1 MQRMSAKA
9 RARTAGLFSRVRA
22 GVLLFALVGASC
34 TSSQTS
40 VTAPGQTRCGVTVTN
55 SLDSIPASGG
65 AGSLTVSA
73 ARDCTWAASNTAP
86 WIVLTSASNG
96 QGEGSIAYRVAANS
110 APAAR
115 RATIEV
121 NTTSADIVQEAAECR
136 FAVTPAAATVAA
148 SGESATIQVQAA
160 AGCAWTATTDAA
172 WIRIVAGAA
181 GQGDGDVS
189 VAIEANTG
197 GARTA
202 RVVVAQTD
210 VVIAQV
216 SGSSP
221 PPPPPPPPSG
231 CSYTIQPG
239 GQTVAA
245 GGGPGMI
252 DVTASAST
260 CSWTAASNAA
270 WIAVTNGASGT
281 GNGRVTFNVG
291 ANAGASRTGTL
302 SVAGHTFTLTQA
314 GVSCGYSINPSSEA
328 VAAAGGTSTISV
340 MTGGSCAWTSATN
353 APWITIASGGTG
365 TGPGTV
371 KLSVAANSGTSR
383 TGTAT
388 IAAQTF
394 TVTQAAAPCGFALSP
409 DAVDIVAAGG
419 EGRTNVSAGT
429 GCAWSATSNAPWIT
443 ITAGSSGT
451 GNGVVVFNAA
461 LNPGA
466 ARSGTVTIGGQTLT
480 VTQQPAPCTFS
491 IAPTSQ
497 TMGAAGGSGSIS
509 VTTGV
514 SCPWTAVSANTDWL
528 TVTAG
533 SPGAGNGQVSFAAA
547 VNATGADRTGT
558 IAIGGITFTLTQ
570 TAQ

>member
-40 VTAPGQTRCGVTVTN
+40 VTAPGQARCGVTVTN
-55 SLDSIPASGG
+55 SLESIPASGG

-121 NTTSADIVQEAAECR
+121 NTASADIVQEAAECR
-136 FAVTPAAATVAA
+136 FTVTPTAATVAA

-160 AGCAWTATTDAA
+160 AGCAWTATTDAT

-181 GQGDGDVS
+181 GQGDGGVT

-210 VVIAQV
+210 VVIEQV

-221 PPPPPPPPSG
+221 PPPPPPPSPG
-231 CSYTIQPG
+231 CSYTIQPS

-245 GGGPGMI
+245 GGGPGTI
-252 DVTASAST
+252 DVTASANT
-260 CSWTAASNAA
+260 CSWTAGSNAA

-281 GNGRVTFNVG
+281 GNGRVTFNVV

-302 SVAGHTFTLTQA
+302 SVAGHTFTLTQ
-314 GVSCGYSINPSSEA
+314 
-328 VAAAGGTSTISV
+328 
-340 MTGGSCAWTSATN
+340 
-353 APWITIASGGTG
+353 
-365 TGPGTV
+365 
-371 KLSVAANSGTSR
+371 
-383 TGTAT
+383 
-388 IAAQTF
+388 
-394 TVTQAAAPCGFALSP
+394 
-409 DAVDIVAAGG
+409 
-419 EGRTNVSAGT
+419 
-429 GCAWSATSNAPWIT
+429 
-443 ITAGSSGT
+443 
-451 GNGVVVFNAA
+451 
-461 LNPGA
+461 
-466 ARSGTVTIGGQTLT
+466 
-480 VTQQPAPCTFS
+480 
-491 IAPTSQ
+491 
-497 TMGAAGGSGSIS
+497 
-509 VTTGV
+509 
-514 SCPWTAVSANTDWL
+514 
-528 TVTAG
+528 
-533 SPGAGNGQVSFAAA
+533 
-547 VNATGADRTGT
+547 
-558 IAIGGITFTLTQ
+558 